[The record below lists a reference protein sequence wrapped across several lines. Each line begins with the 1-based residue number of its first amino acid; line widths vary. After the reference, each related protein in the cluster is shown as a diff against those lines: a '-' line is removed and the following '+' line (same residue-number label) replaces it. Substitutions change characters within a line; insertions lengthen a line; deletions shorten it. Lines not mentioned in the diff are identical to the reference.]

1 MDNLVTYKMAVPT
14 VNLKNIFHIF
24 LLFFCLFEWTSLE
37 NDEWTSLLGFNFMSL
52 FFLGICFDL
61 THFGLTSNL
70 IYDEVIS
77 RKKLKLTRA
86 QFAPFSSTSVSV
98 LVSYYQV
105 VPLPPVD
112 LWPNLSNF
120 SIRNWIESKTSWFDK
135 FFLKFPHPFLVKYL
149 REQSTDARFSRQNS
163 KFKFCNWMKNIHKS
177 YYVT

>member
-1 MDNLVTYKMAVPT
+1 MK
-14 VNLKNIFHIF
+14 KE
-24 LLFFCLFEWTSLE
+24 FEW
-37 NDEWTSLLGFNFMSL
+37 NHVDEKGNIHNTWSIRRVQYTDFREESLLKFCPIFSFMSL
-52 FFLGICFDL
+52 FFLGNCFDL

-98 LVSYYQV
+98 LVSYYQN